1 MRSSQNISIVRGLAM
16 ADLGHAADVAADLP
30 DELSRRDGV
39 GGATKK
45 PEKLRLACS
54 SQEAH
59 AAKFQ

>member
-39 GGATKK
+39 GGATK